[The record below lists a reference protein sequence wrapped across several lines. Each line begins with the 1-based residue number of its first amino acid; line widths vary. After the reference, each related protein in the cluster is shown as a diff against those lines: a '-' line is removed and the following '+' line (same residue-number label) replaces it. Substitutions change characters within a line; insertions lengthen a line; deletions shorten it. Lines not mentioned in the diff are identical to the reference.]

1 MVLEKKVYFCCRIC
15 RIKKV
20 GVLKIY
26 LSLLYFITSY
36 MLVELAVTENNINIV
51 TSMRVH
57 FPFRSLYVVSCS
69 MQSQISAFI
78 LDEILQIYR

>member
-1 MVLEKKVYFCCRIC
+1 MNISKKKYLYMVLEKKVYFCCRIC

-36 MLVELAVTENNINIV
+36 MLVELAVTENNI
-51 TSMRVH
+51 TS
-57 FPFRSLYVVSCS
+57 
-69 MQSQISAFI
+69 
-78 LDEILQIYR
+78 